1 MYASPI
7 EARCRHCNNEFYL
20 YELVDRQDGSCPRC
34 ATLLSPD
41 WTPALLEEARRADG
55 AQELLVRSLRRLT
68 GIPGNFELLPHSV
81 LRNLFEEVGWEEDL
95 AREANVMSEELQ
107 RIHEELQT
115 WESMTSASEREGLAK
130 RLRVLAVQLRRLGRM
145 RQELGSN
152 DHDVTAEPGAEQAA
166 DGLDTLATSLSDG
179 PVNAM
184 EIGESLGAAVRA
196 ACQPS
201 HGGRA
206 MRTDQ

>member
-7 EARCRHCNNEFYL
+7 EARCRGCNNEFYL

-34 ATLLSPD
+34 STLLSPD
-41 WTPALLEEARRADG
+41 WTPALLEEAGRADS
-55 AQELLVRSLRRLT
+55 AQELLVRSLRRLA

-95 AREANVMSEELQ
+95 AREAKVMSEELQ
-107 RIHEELQT
+107 RIQEELHSS
-115 WESMTSASEREGLAK
+115 ESLASISEREGLAR
-130 RLRVLAVQLRRLGRM
+130 RLRMLAVQLRRLGRM
-145 RQELGSN
+145 RQELGTN
-152 DHDVTAEPGAEQAA
+152 DQGATAQPGAEQAA
-166 DGLDTLATSLSDG
+166 DALETLAGNLNNGSVS
-179 PVNAM
+179 AM

-201 HGGRA
+201 HVGHSMPA
-206 MRTDQ
+206 DQ